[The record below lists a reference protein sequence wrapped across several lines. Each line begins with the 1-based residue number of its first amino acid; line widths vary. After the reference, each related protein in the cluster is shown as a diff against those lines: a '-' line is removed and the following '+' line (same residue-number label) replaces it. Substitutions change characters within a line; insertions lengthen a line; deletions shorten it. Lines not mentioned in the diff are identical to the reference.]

1 MIRGTRVM
9 LLIDREQMFADD
21 PELRSAETRAHA
33 PMEFQL
39 AATLRKFKCKLS
51 IVAFTS
57 LERLRQRLADVQPDV
72 VFNVTEHIGGKR
84 ARDVDIVA
92 ALDDAGV
99 AYTGATAL
107 CLLLCRDKAVSKT
120 IAAQAGVRVPRF
132 TVARRGYPL
141 PDSLPPLPALIKP
154 VGRDS
159 SEGIHMKSIAR
170 TPAQLRSRIDVVHRR
185 YREPAII
192 EEFIEGVDVS
202 VGVVETPRLR
212 ILPAQQMDITVKG
225 KGAPLLASY
234 HTKHNDAYH
243 DRWGIRWREAELTR
257 TTRQQL
263 VRDVKTLFPLLALR
277 DYARID
283 FRLDAEGCLYF
294 IEANPNPGLQANSQ
308 GGTWSA
314 VKHSDLVGWIL
325 KRALTRGKAMRASG

>member
-21 PELRSAETRAHA
+21 PELRSGETLAHA
-33 PMEFQL
+33 PMEFQI
-39 AATLRKFKCKLS
+39 AATLRKFGCDLS
-51 IVAFTS
+51 IVAFRS
-57 LERLRQRLADVQPDV
+57 LTRLQQQLAAFQPEV
-72 VFNVTEHIGGKR
+72 VFNLTEHIAGKR
-84 ARDVDIVA
+84 TGDAKIAA
-92 ALDDAGV
+92 ALDAAGV
-99 AYTGATAL
+99 AYTGAPPL
-107 CLLLCRDKAVSKT
+107 SLLLCRDKAVSKT

-132 TVARRGYPL
+132 TVARLGFPL

-170 TPAQLRSRIDVVHRR
+170 TPGQLQSRIDVVHRR

-192 EEFIEGVDVS
+192 EEFIDGIDIS
-202 VGVVETPRLR
+202 VGVVETPRMR
-212 ILPAQQMDITVKG
+212 ILPEQQMDITVKG
-225 KGAPLLASY
+225 RGAPLLASY

-243 DRWGIRWREAELTR
+243 ERWGIRWRAAQLPR
-257 TTRQQL
+257 RTRQQL
-263 VRDVKTLFPLLALR
+263 VRDVKIVFPLLALR

-283 FRLDAEGCLYF
+283 FRLDGQGRLYF
-294 IEANPNPGLQANSQ
+294 IEANPNPGLQENSQ

-314 VKHSDLVGWIL
+314 LKHSDLLRWIL
-325 KRALTRGKAMRASG
+325 KRALARRRA